1 MKALVVVCYQN
12 DMVKGPMGHT
22 YARMIENNICD
33 RIESVLRSKGD
44 LFFVMNSFED
54 DYERSAE
61 GIRNPIRHCIR
72 GSQGAKLYGRL
83 NDYAAVG
90 RIVRKDSPGSEDL
103 LTALKHYDEIEL
115 CGVDTVK
122 DVLPNAIMA
131 RTANPYARVVVMQN
145 CVAAKD
151 SMLAEEAMDILV
163 AVGVNVL

>member
-22 YARMIENNICD
+22 YARMIENNICE
-33 RIESVLRSKGD
+33 RIESVLRTRGD
-44 LFFVMNSFED
+44 LFFLVNSFED
-54 DYERSAE
+54 DYEDSAE
-61 GIRNPIRHCIR
+61 GQRNPVRHCIR
-72 GSQGAKLYGRL
+72 GTHGEKLYGRL
-83 NDYAAVG
+83 NDYAAMG
-90 RIVRKDSPGSEDL
+90 RMIRKDSPGSEDL
-103 LTALKHYDEIEL
+103 LDALKHYDDIEL

-131 RTANPYARVVVMQN
+131 RTANPFARVVVMQN